1 MSTTKRKWL
10 YRLLA
15 IGLGFFLLA
24 SLEGVLRLLH
34 VAPDADFAPEQLMTI
49 VENGQIKG
57 EIVRSGAPY
66 FLDQGEG
73 MVETNPLYHRG
84 KGGGFPQT
92 GSMRKTR
99 FTKEPTSA
107 RYFLLGG
114 SAALGQQPVNLKIPQ
129 TWSTIPLG
137 NSVYALPEAL
147 SISGVLE
154 KKLQQSGKDVE
165 ILNAGMIAQDSGGVR
180 RLVSE
185 ILPYKPTGILLY
197 MGNNEGIG
205 MAYGVNGIML
215 KQVPDMQINLRK
227 FRIYR
232 VLRNT
237 FSPEKFSDTRKLS
250 GTKPEVLG
258 SLTQNE
264 WRKAGQAQVSGEEP
278 TDPVHHALMQRWQT
292 NISAMQELCD
302 ENGIALYIITT
313 PPHLLYPPFYSSN
326 SPDLTD
332 QGIRSYSDFLKQSQ
346 DFERARSWKEMLNA
360 SQKALGIEQY
370 HAQGWFVHAKA
381 QQKNEQISN
390 ALTSFERALML
401 DISRKRTRL
410 EYAKAAMNFCS
421 QNSCSSMSAHD
432 EMRKDVQEKGFSLYD
447 QRFGD
452 HEHLTPEGC
461 AWIAGLFASLILE
474 SNP

>member
-1 MSTTKRKWL
+1 MNPSKKKWL

-15 IGLGFFLLA
+15 IGLGFFLLLA
-24 SLEGVLRLLH
+24 LEGILRLLH
-34 VAPDADFAPEQLMTI
+34 IAPDEDFAPEQLMTI

-66 FLDQGEG
+66 FLDQGDG

-99 FTKEPTSA
+99 FSKESTSD

-137 NSVYALPEAL
+137 NSVYALPKAQ
-147 SISGVLE
+147 SISGILE
-154 KKLQQSGKDVE
+154 KNLRQNGKDVE

-185 ILPYKPTGILLY
+185 IIPYKPTGILLY

-205 MAYGVNGIML
+205 MAYGVNGITL
-215 KQVPDMQINLRK
+215 KNVPDVQFNLRK

-232 VLRNT
+232 VLRKT
-237 FSPEKFSDTRKLS
+237 FAPEKFSDSTKLI

-258 SLTQNE
+258 RLTQNE
-264 WRKAGQAQVSGEEP
+264 WRKAGKAQISGNLS
-278 TDPVHHALMQRWQT
+278 TDPVHHALMKRWIT
-292 NISAMQELCD
+292 NISAIQELCD
-302 ENGIALYIITT
+302 EHGIALYIITT

-332 QGIRSYSDFLKQSQ
+332 QGIRSYSSLLKQAQ
-346 DFERARSWKEMLNA
+346 DFERVQSWQQMLTA
-360 SQKALGIEQY
+360 SQQALGIEQY

-381 QQKNEQISN
+381 LQNNKQLPN
-390 ALTSFERALML
+390 AFTSYERALML
-401 DISRKRTRL
+401 DLSRKRTRL
-410 EYAKAAMNFCS
+410 EYAQASIDFCS
-421 QNSCSSMSAHD
+421 EHTCTSISAH
-432 EMRKDVQEKGFSLYD
+432 EHMKEDVLKKGFSLYD

-452 HEHLTPEGC
+452 HEHLTPDGC
-461 AWIAGLFASLILE
+461 AWIASIFASLILE
-474 SNP
+474 SSP